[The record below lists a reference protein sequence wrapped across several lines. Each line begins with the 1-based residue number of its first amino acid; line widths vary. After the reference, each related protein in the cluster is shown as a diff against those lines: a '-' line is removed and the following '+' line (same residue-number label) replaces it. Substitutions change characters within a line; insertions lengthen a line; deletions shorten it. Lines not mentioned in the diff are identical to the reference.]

1 MIIKTKEEIIATISS
16 DSELRK
22 MFYSTKDESMRLLI
36 LKKIND
42 QALLEEVAKGTNRF
56 SKELRC
62 VAVQKLKNLDVVAS
76 VALNDPS
83 ETVRMAAVPMINDED
98 ILCEICLKDDYFVI
112 KEAICNITK
121 DEYLEKIVFGCDF
134 SQFSSHAIDAIKDEK
149 NLHRII
155 MKGNLRYY
163 IGSLESVLRKITDKS
178 LLKDIALNVTYA
190 PVAFVASQILDDE
203 EVYFRFICKY
213 MGEDDSYTKE
223 KVLSALRSIRKK
235 EYIQKIYDVTSD
247 WYIKKICDDNLTNLS

>member
-1 MIIKTKEEIIATISS
+1 MIIKTKEELIATISS
-16 DSELRK
+16 DFDLRK
-22 MFYSTKDESMRLLI
+22 IFYSTKDENMRLLI

-56 SKELRC
+56 SEELRC
-62 VAVQKLKNLDVVAS
+62 ISVQKLKTLDVVAF

-83 ETVRMAAVPMINDED
+83 ETVRMAAVPMINDEE

-112 KEAICNITK
+112 NKAFWNITK
-121 DEYLEKIVFGCDF
+121 DEYLEKIVFGCHF
-134 SQFSSHAIDAIKDEK
+134 SQFSSYAIDAIKDEK
-149 NLHRII
+149 ILHRII

-163 IGSLESVLRKITDKS
+163 IGSLESVLRKITDKN
-178 LLKDIALNVTYA
+178 LLKDIALNVTYV

-213 MGEDDSYTKE
+213 IDVDDSYTKE
-223 KVLSALRSIRKK
+223 KVLSALGRITKK
-235 EYIQKIYDVTSD
+235 EYIQQIHDTTHD
-247 WYIKKICDDNLTNLS
+247 WYINKICEDNLKNLS